1 MFWKLWLES
10 MTFVM
15 GIQCRWKIWRY
26 VGGFVCVGHRISI
39 DPAPNLC
46 AGSGMLVVLF
56 QPFCVTLII
65 VNLVIVSNGEAYLQ
79 VTPRLLCFIQCM
91 VLKALGRI

>member
-1 MFWKLWLES
+1 MVGINDSCNVDGRLG
-10 MTFVM
+10 VM
-15 GIQCRWKIWRY
+15 WEVLCAWDTIC
-26 VGGFVCVGHRISI
+26 I

-46 AGSGMLVVLF
+46 AGSGMLWS
-56 QPFCVTLII
+56 FCVTLII

-79 VTPRLLCFIQCM
+79 VTPRLLRFMQCM